1 MSYTGL
7 LSLVSGVYFLKD
19 TDTRKG
25 MVTIVSAI
33 VILHLCVRIQQS
45 TRCFFSSAQG
55 FLLFCKDVSRV
66 ALKDSIT

>member
-33 VILHLCVRIQQS
+33 VILHLCVRR
-45 TRCFFSSAQG
+45 TTKYKV
-55 FLLFCKDVSRV
+55 FLFKRARISFVL
-66 ALKDSIT
+66 